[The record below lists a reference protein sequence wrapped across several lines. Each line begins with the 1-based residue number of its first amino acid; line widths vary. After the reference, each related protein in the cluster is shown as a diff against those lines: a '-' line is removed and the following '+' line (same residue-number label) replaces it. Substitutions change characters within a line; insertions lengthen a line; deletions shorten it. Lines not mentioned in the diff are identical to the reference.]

1 MCSVKKE
8 NKEDATEQ
16 SWQMIAHISSFYNVG
31 LVLICDCGDK
41 ELFKQAQ
48 KHKLE
53 VILSTNYRS
62 GSARV
67 LFYSLVST
75 IRTTRAFI
83 LYECSSLSR
92 FSRMGTLQRTTLS
105 LFVEPKPNQCHDSV
119 HPFSNT
125 TFTELTT
132 VPDGHPSK
140 R

>member
-105 LFVEPKPNQCHDSV
+105 LFVEQKPNNYRIRV
-119 HPFSNT
+119 LLN
-125 TFTELTT
+125 
-132 VPDGHPSK
+132 
-140 R
+140 